1 VIEKEKSNS
10 MSQIAL
16 LFPGQGSQQV
26 GMGRD
31 LYERFAEARSVF
43 DEADNILDFPLSR
56 LCFEGPK
63 DRLDDTINT
72 QPALFTVSLALWR
85 ALVAQGGVP
94 DVSFVAGHSMGEY
107 SALAVAGA
115 LSFAGGLRL
124 VRERGRLMK
133 QAGKQSPG
141 GMAAILGLAD
151 DLVAEVC
158 EQASAQ
164 ADGPGVQVANYNCP
178 GQVVISGSKAAVR
191 QAGELAG
198 GHGARRVVPLD
209 VSIAA
214 HSSLM
219 SPIVESFAEAV
230 QRANIATPAIPVV
243 ANISARPLQD
253 VDSLRRE
260 LVGQLTSSVQ
270 WTRSVQEM
278 VARGTTTFVE
288 IGPGNVLSGLVRRID
303 RSVKRVSL
311 GDGDAV
317 EAFMRSR

>member
-1 VIEKEKSNS
+1 

-31 LYERFAEARSVF
+31 LYERFPEARNVF
-43 DEADNILDFPLSR
+43 DEADHILEFSLSR

-63 DRLDDTINT
+63 DRLDDTLNT

-85 ALVAQGGVP
+85 VLSAHGNVP
-94 DVSFVAGHSMGEY
+94 DVSFAAGHSMGEY

-115 LSFAGGLRL
+115 LSFSGGLRL

-133 QAGKQSPG
+133 QAGEQNPG
-141 GMAAILGLAD
+141 GMAAILGLDD
-151 DLVAEVC
+151 DLVANIC
-158 EQASAQ
+158 GQASAQ

-178 GQVVISGSKAAVR
+178 GQAVISGGKTAVR
-191 QAGELAG
+191 EAGELAG
-198 GHGARRVVPLD
+198 RHGARRVIPLD

-219 SPIVESFAEAV
+219 SPIVASFAEAV
-230 QRANIATPAIPVV
+230 QHADVATPAIPVM
-243 ANISARPLQD
+243 ANITAQPLQD

-278 VARGTTTFVE
+278 IARGATTFVE
-288 IGPGNVLSGLVRRID
+288 IGPGDVLRGLVRRID
-303 RSVKRVSL
+303 RSATCISVN
-311 GDGDAV
+311 DGNGV
-317 EAFMRSR
+317 EAFMRGL

>member
-1 VIEKEKSNS
+1 

-31 LYERFAEARSVF
+31 LYERYAEARSVF
-43 DEADNILDFPLSR
+43 DEADHILDFSLSH

-85 ALVAQGGVP
+85 VLSAHGNVP

-133 QAGKQSPG
+133 QAGKQNPG

-178 GQVVISGSKAAVR
+178 GQVVISGGKAAVR
-191 QAGELAG
+191 EAGELARRR
-198 GHGARRVVPLD
+198 GARRVVPLD

-219 SPIVESFAEAV
+219 SPIVETFAEAV
-230 QRANIATPAIPVV
+230 RQANVQTPAIPVV
-243 ANISARPLQD
+243 ANITAQPLQD

-260 LVGQLTSSVQ
+260 LVGQLKSSVQ

-278 VARGTTTFVE
+278 IARGTTTFVE
-288 IGPGNVLSGLVRRID
+288 IGPGNVLRGLLRRID
-303 RSVKRVSL
+303 RSATCISIND
-311 GDGDAV
+311 GDGI
-317 EAFMRSR
+317 EAFVRGL

>member
-1 VIEKEKSNS
+1 

-31 LYERFAEARSVF
+31 LYERFPEARNVF
-43 DEADNILDFPLSR
+43 DDADRILKFPLSR

-63 DRLDDTINT
+63 ERLDDTINT

-85 ALVAQGGVP
+85 VLSVHGSLP

-124 VRERGRLMK
+124 VRERGRLMQ
-133 QAGKQSPG
+133 QAGEQNPG
-141 GMAAILGLAD
+141 RMAAILGLAD
-151 DLVAEVC
+151 DVVVEIC

-164 ADGPGVQVANYNCP
+164 AEGPGVQVANYNCP
-178 GQVVISGSKAAVR
+178 GQVVISGGKAAVR
-191 QAGELAG
+191 GAEELAEQR
-198 GHGARRVVPLD
+198 GARRVVPLD

-214 HSSLM
+214 HSALM
-219 SPIVESFAEAV
+219 SPIVAPFAEAV
-230 QRANIATPAIPVV
+230 QRANFETPAIPVV
-243 ANISARPLQD
+243 ANITAQPWQD

-278 VARGTTTFVE
+278 IARGTTTFVE

-303 RSVKRVSL
+303 RSVKRFSL

-317 EAFMRSR
+317 EAFMRGR